1 MGKNMISIEN
11 VTKRYKNFTAVDDLN
26 IKIEEGKIVGL
37 IGPNGAGKT
46 TTISMII
53 GITDISEGDIS
64 INNISIKEKPIDVKK
79 QIGYVSDD
87 ENQLLSLKAIEY
99 LNFVADMYKVPE
111 DERKKRILDLS
122 ERFSIKDELNN
133 RMDKFSKGMK
143 QKIMVIASLLHS
155 PKVWILDEPF
165 DGLDPKTSYE
175 LKIFMREYAEKGNT
189 IILSSHI
196 LQIVENLCDEVI
208 LIKKGKS
215 LYFGNLKDLKER
227 FGSRYNL
234 EEIYMEMFEDKKV
247 HSFSR

>member
-1 MGKNMISIEN
+1 MGKNMIYIEN
-11 VTKRYKNFTAVDDLN
+11 VTKKYKNFIAVDDLD

-53 GITDISEGDIS
+53 GITDISNGDIT
-64 INNISIKEKPIDVKK
+64 INGSSIKEKPIDVKK

-196 LQIVENLCDEVI
+196 LEIVENLCDEVI

-215 LYFGNLKDLKER
+215 LYFGSLKDLKEK
-227 FGSRYNL
+227 FSSRYSL

>member
-196 LQIVENLCDEVI
+196 LEIVENLCDEVI

-215 LYFGNLKDLKER
+215 LYFGSLKDLKEK
-227 FGSRYNL
+227 FSSRYSL

>member
-1 MGKNMISIEN
+1 MIYIEN

-26 IKIEEGKIVGL
+26 IKIEEGKIIGL

-46 TTISMII
+46 TTISMMI
-53 GITDISEGDIS
+53 GLTDITQGDIT

-122 ERFSIKDELNN
+122 ERFSIKDDLSN

-143 QKIMVIASLLHS
+143 QKIMVIASLLHT

-175 LKIFMREYAEKGNT
+175 LKVFMREYAEKGNT

-215 LYFGNLKDLKER
+215 LYFGSLKDLKER

-247 HSFSR
+247 HSFSRG

>member
-143 QKIMVIASLLHS
+143 QKIMVIASLLHT

-175 LKIFMREYAEKGNT
+175 LKVFMREYAEKGNT